1 MYIPKVKYIYPEKTD
16 DQLISVEKKRKVN
29 FTEKYYKKLKSG
41 LFKIGRFFF
50 KIIFVIIAHPL
61 VRIRYHL
68 KVEGYKEFKK
78 RKKSLKKEGF
88 ITVSNHVFLWDY
100 VVLCAAVRMGMPNV
114 PAWGEITYSKFGNV
128 FSQAGVVPIPQD
140 ILSFKNF
147 YNCICDLFKNNKW
160 IHIYPETGLWYY
172 YVPIRP
178 FKRGAAYFAYQYNK
192 PIVPIGYSFRERKG
206 ISKLFFKRSPF
217 VTAHIGEPMYPD
229 KTLPKKQ
236 AIDELNEKIRTKIM
250 NMVGIESEEE
260 NQKLMKECYQYEN
273 GHFYTKL

>member
-1 MYIPKVKYIYPEKTD
+1 MKSLSRWVIFSRIVTSWVGVADHICPLKLIIKVSAI
-16 DQLISVEKKRKVN
+16 V
-29 FTEKYYKKLKSG
+29 KKLTSVGRPHKDFHGLGISYKS
-41 LFKIGRFFF
+41 L
-50 KIIFVIIAHPL
+50 PL
-61 VRIRYHL
+61 VKDLLAYFF
-68 KVEGYKEFKK
+68 Y
-78 RKKSLKKEGF
+78 
-88 ITVSNHVFLWDY
+88 ITVRGFLERFQADF
-100 VVLCAAVRMGMPNV
+100 
-114 PAWGEITYSKFGNV
+114 KGN
-128 FSQAGVVPIPQD
+128 I
-140 ILSFKNF
+140 FKHN
-147 YNCICDLFKNNKW
+147 KQNKW
-160 IHIYPETGLWYY
+160 MHIYPETGLWYY

-260 NQKLMKECYQYEN
+260 NQKLMKECYKYEN